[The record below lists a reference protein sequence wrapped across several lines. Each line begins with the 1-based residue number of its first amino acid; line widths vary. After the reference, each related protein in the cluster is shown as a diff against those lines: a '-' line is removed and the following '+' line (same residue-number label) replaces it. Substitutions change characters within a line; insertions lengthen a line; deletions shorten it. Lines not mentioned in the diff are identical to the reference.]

1 MKTLGTNEQT
11 FKPVKRAKAG
21 KKQMPQSY
29 TNLIYHLVFST
40 KNRQSLITDKIKLR
54 LYDYIGGTI
63 RKQGGIALAINGMAD
78 HVHVLAKLR
87 PDKSLSDVLRDLKA
101 NSSGW
106 MQEVFPELK
115 HFSWQNGY
123 GAFTVSTSQ
132 IEKVKEYIANQ
143 EKHHR
148 KFSSF
153 RDEFIKLLR
162 ANEIEF
168 DEKYLLI

>member
-1 MKTLGTNEQT
+1 MCQ
-11 FKPVKRAKAG
+11 PVKRATDVPSKT
-21 KKQMPQSY
+21 MPQSY
-29 TNLIYHLVFST
+29 TNLVYHIVFST
-40 KNRQSLITDKIKLR
+40 KNRQPLINDGVKSR

-63 RKQGGIALAINGMAD
+63 RKQGGIGLAINGMSD
-78 HVHVLAKLR
+78 HIHVLAKLR
-87 PDKSLSDVLRDLKA
+87 ADKAVSDVLRDLKA

-106 MQEVFPELK
+106 MHEVFPELK
-115 HFSWQNGY
+115 DFAWQNGY
-123 GAFTVSTSQ
+123 GAFTVSASQ
-132 IEKVKEYIANQ
+132 IEKVREYIANQ

-148 KFSSF
+148 KIGSF

>member
-1 MKTLGTNEQT
+1 
-11 FKPVKRAKAG
+11 
-21 KKQMPQSY
+21 MPQSY

-40 KNRQSLITDKIKLR
+40 KNRQPFLTDNVKSR

-63 RKQGGIALAINGMAD
+63 RGNGGIALAINGMDD
-78 HVHVLAKLR
+78 HIHVLAKLR
-87 PDKSLSDVLRDLKA
+87 PDKSLSDILRDLKA

-106 MQEVFPELK
+106 MHKVFPELK
-115 HFSWQNGY
+115 QFSWQNGY
-123 GAFTVSTSQ
+123 GAFTVSASQ
-132 IEKVKEYIANQ
+132 IGKVKEYIANQ
-143 EKHHR
+143 ELHHR
-148 KFSSF
+148 KISSF